1 MKNRDAWIKPF
12 CACLAAFML
21 LMAPLNGALAARYA
35 LVNKADATARAGIAK
50 GTARPPFR
58 DAPGVEL
65 LADPE
70 HPNAAVAYDEEF
82 LLGLFAAHGLRTARP
97 VMRGHWSGQREAE
110 NFQDLLVLEKGSAP

>member
-1 MKNRDAWIKPF
+1 MLKPGGRCF
-12 CACLAAFML
+12 LSLFL
-21 LMAPLNGALAARYA
+21 
-35 LVNKADATARAGIAK
+35 ADATARAGIAK